1 MQVNRVDLNKLI
13 VLLVVVC
20 LAVLTVISG
29 YRLEI
34 GWSGLRLEKNV
45 VTAAENR

>member
-1 MQVNRVDLNKLI
+1 MAKVDLNRLI
-13 VLLVVVC
+13 VLLVIVC
-20 LAVLTVISG
+20 LAVLTVNSG

-34 GWSGLRLEKNV
+34 GWSGLRLEKSV